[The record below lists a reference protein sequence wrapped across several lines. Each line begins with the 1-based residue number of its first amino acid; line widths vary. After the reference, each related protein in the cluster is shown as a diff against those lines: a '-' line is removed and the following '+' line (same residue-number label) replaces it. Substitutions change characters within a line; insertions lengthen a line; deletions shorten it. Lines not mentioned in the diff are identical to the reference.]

1 MTAPLTALPT
11 TVLPTTGEVRALAA
25 PEILVEVEA
34 IAILG
39 AGPR

>member
-1 MTAPLTALPT
+1 VSTL
-11 TVLPTTGEVRALAA
+11 VEVRALAA